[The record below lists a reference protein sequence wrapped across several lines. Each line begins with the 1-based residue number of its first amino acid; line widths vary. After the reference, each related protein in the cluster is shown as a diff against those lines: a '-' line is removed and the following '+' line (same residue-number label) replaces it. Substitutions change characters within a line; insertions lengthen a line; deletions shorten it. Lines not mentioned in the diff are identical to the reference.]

1 MTAPNLKQ
9 KIRRGEQV
17 VGVNIPLDTPRERF
31 EAILAEDEYGFV
43 FVDSQ
48 HSPYCEKALVT
59 YCNTADDLGVPVRL
73 RIKHTRLCFLIGN
86 LLDLGPSGIE
96 VPQVEEESTV
106 REALESFY
114 YPPWGRRSYGGGNRC
129 GVSQFDDPLEYGPWW
144 NEYGVLWMQLESVKA
159 VTSAYSLAADGVD
172 CLAFGPVDLAADL
185 ACHPH
190 PHLKTV
196 DDCIL
201 HVAKSLEGT
210 GTAVSF
216 RSGTPDL
223 RARYADLGVTV
234 FLELPRV

>member
-1 MTAPNLKQ
+1 MTSETLKQ
-9 KIRRGEQV
+9 KIRRGDAV
-17 VGVNIPLDTPRERF
+17 VGVTIPLGTPREHF
-31 EAILAEDEYGFV
+31 EAILAEDDYGFV

-48 HSPYCEKALVT
+48 HSPYSENALVE
-59 YCNTADDLGVPVRL
+59 YCNMADDLGVPVRL

-86 LLDLGPSGIE
+86 YLDLGPSGIE
-96 VPQVEEESTV
+96 VPQVEGEGTV

-114 YPPWGRRSYGGGNRC
+114 YPPQGRRSYGGGNRHR
-129 GVSQFDDPLEYGPWW
+129 VSQFDDPLAYGPWW

-159 VTSAYSLAADGVD
+159 VTSAYSLAAEGVG
-172 CLAFGPVDLAADL
+172 CLAFGPVDLTADL

-196 DDCIL
+196 DDCVL
-201 HVAKSLEGT
+201 YVAKSLQGT

-223 RARYADLGVTV
+223 RSKYADLGVTV
-234 FLELPRV
+234 FLERPRV